1 MSFHSGDSTASS
13 SHDSSSRSRRYDVIR
28 NIAESREMDKL
39 FEQGTTS
46 SPSQFPLGNSRSFAG
61 LRQSDAESGEI
72 QADDVKDEGIV
83 LESTNE
89 IKSHEKGNRL
99 SSLKSS
105 IIGVGESVSQ
115 YIPTIPVSPVD
126 KLLRLSGGKSN
137 TWWDRYQRE
146 LDKLRIQRHK
156 EFKEKRK
163 QRELANR
170 NANVYPSQRS
180 DTEYRELQINDAQD
194 KEIPLENVSES
205 GTNGRL
211 SGGQTLSREQYLM
224 ILKRLKIQRKKNEEY
239 VDEKLEKGEYT
250 KEQADNVRSSIKNA
264 HSANKDWFT
273 KKYVSQF
280 KGQDSSTIGGFGQD
294 ATS

>member
-1 MSFHSGDSTASS
+1 MGSHSGDSTASS
-13 SHDSSSRSRRYDVIR
+13 SHDSSSYSRRYDVIR
-28 NIAESREMDKL
+28 NIAESRKMDKL

-72 QADDVKDEGIV
+72 QISDVKDKEIA
-83 LESTNE
+83 LESASA
-89 IKSHEKGNRL
+89 IKSHEKESRL

-115 YIPTIPVSPVD
+115 YVPTIPLPPVD
-126 KLLRLSGGKSN
+126 KLLRLPGGKSN

-146 LDKLRIQRHK
+146 LDELRIQRHK

-170 NANVYPSQRS
+170 NANVYLSQCS
-180 DTEYRELQINDAQD
+180 DTEARELQINDAQG
-194 KEIPLENVSES
+194 KEIPLENVSEG

-224 ILKRLKIQRKKNEEY
+224 ILKGLKIQRKKNEEY
-239 VDEKLEKGEYT
+239 VNEKLRKGEYT
-250 KEQADNVRSSIKNA
+250 EEQADNEWSSIKEV

-273 KKYVSQF
+273 KKYISRL
-280 KGQDSSTIGGFGQD
+280 KG
-294 ATS
+294 